1 MTPNLTSA
9 RKAIEA
15 ELLHAKQGMEFYSSR
30 VEALEAALT
39 QLESVDMDGAQD
51 DSESRRP
58 AGRSGTAGAKR
69 GRKPRAASEAATQ
82 GAPRAARKGKA
93 AGARK
98 KVAGRNGSAET
109 LPTTGLDFWVRLVTE
124 EPRTAVEIANAAARE
139 IGLGEDQ
146 KDQIQKLKQRVAP
159 ALTALVSAGKV
170 KDSGAGR
177 ERRFFRSGDQGDEA

>member
-39 QLESVDMDGAQD
+39 QLESVDMDDAQD
-51 DSESRRP
+51 DSEPRR
-58 AGRSGTAGAKR
+58 AGRRGTAGAKR
-69 GRKPRAASEAATQ
+69 GRKPRAASDAATQ

-98 KVAGRNGSAET
+98 KAAGRNGSADA
-109 LPTTGLDFWVRLVTE
+109 LPTTGLDFWVRLVTD

-139 IGLGEDQ
+139 IGLGADQ

-177 ERRFFRSGDQGDEA
+177 ERRFFRSGGQGDEA